1 MVSIKA
7 GLHIQCSMIT
17 ITCLR
22 VIFGWKPAVTLAPCK
37 GIQIP
42 ESGKSFLVKSGIL
55 EVESG
60 IQLKE
65 SGIPL
70 TIGTQIP
77 LMKNPESNL

>member
-1 MVSIKA
+1 
-7 GLHIQCSMIT
+7 MIT

-60 IQLKE
+60 I
-65 SGIPL
+65 PL